1 MILSEIILREKTS
14 IPITTHMSIANDVA
28 YDNEYARVGKKI
40 NTGLRQRGF
49 SLIELICVMAIIGLL
64 TAFAMPMYQTAQA
77 RSQRQLAKVA
87 LMKSAQW
94 LEQVATGQGSY
105 PDSLPESV
113 WRTDPMRYRLSVSS
127 QGQSYVL
134 TATPLGSQAS
144 DSCGTLSLNQAGLRS
159 AQGNASECWSK

>member
-1 MILSEIILREKTS
+1 MILSKKNRLDASAMFAEIHRIKVS
-14 IPITTHMSIANDVA
+14 DISNICKH
-28 YDNEYARVGKKI
+28 GKGWRTDK
-40 NTGLRQRGF
+40 GLSQRGF
-49 SLIELICVMAIIGLL
+49 SLLELICVMAIIGLL
-64 TAFAMPMYQTAQA
+64 TAFAMPVYQTAQA

-94 LEQVATGQGSY
+94 MEQAATSQGSY
-105 PDSLPESV
+105 PDSLPDSV

-144 DSCGTLSLNQAGLRS
+144 DSCGALTINHAGLRS